1 MTRFIY
7 SVIIAAF
14 SLTVAACSQKATEG
28 VECGVSQITIT
39 LPSTRTCLGDK
50 VGEYYPTYW
59 SEEDVVVANG
69 TPSTSLTIGEDRIS
83 ATLHFDNE
91 AIVAP
96 FRITYPYSEGS
107 LCSAERPTVLFS
119 EEQHYAEKSFGVGYA
134 PMCGYSDGNGNATL
148 KHLAGVM
155 HLAIMGSTTLAKIE
169 ITAPS
174 DAALSGEFDVD
185 CQAGTIAPIE
195 GKTTNKIRYIVEEA
209 LSSSSAKSFFIALPA
224 GNYGKCEV
232 VITDKEGSTMNLSWN
247 GAIVKSGVVREFK
260 PFTFRRNAS
269 LELEGMVIEGDDLII
284 DTPDGPT
291 VVKPEDPDS
300 LAFIWAKR
308 KNLNLSSAEGY
319 VISTEIFDSAQN
331 ISVVK
336 LSPAKHTIKA
346 VLPANVTKVSEMGAS
361 LGADYGLNGCY
372 WNTST
377 GQPTGLIKI
386 NGELLWNRTSTGLI
400 PRVNGLLFIFDDH
413 IEIMESYEHPYFT
426 TAIEGKDNVLSCGP
440 MLMDEGLVIPY
451 DEFLSQTDA
460 ADNVMSMIS
469 FFNTRHPRTII
480 GKDKHNNIYFVV
492 VDGRSSGN
500 AEGMSIQELQK
511 ICLWMGMTDAM
522 NLDGGGSSTL
532 WNRELGVI
540 NYPCDNKKF
549 DHEGERAVLTSIY
562 AIERE

>member
-1 MTRFIY
+1 M
-7 SVIIAAF
+7 
-14 SLTVAACSQKATEG
+14 
-28 VECGVSQITIT
+28 
-39 LPSTRTCLGDK
+39 
-50 VGEYYPTYW
+50 
-59 SEEDVVVANG
+59 G
-69 TPSTSLTIGEDRIS
+69 TT
-83 ATLHFDNE
+83 
-91 AIVAP
+91 
-96 FRITYPYSEGS
+96 
-107 LCSAERPTVLFS
+107 
-119 EEQHYAEKSFGVGYA
+119 
-134 PMCGYSDGNGNATL
+134 
-148 KHLAGVM
+148 
-155 HLAIMGSTTLAKIE
+155 
-169 ITAPS
+169 
-174 DAALSGEFDVD
+174 
-185 CQAGTIAPIE
+185 
-195 GKTTNKIRYIVEEA
+195 
-209 LSSSSAKSFFIALPA
+209 
-224 GNYGKCEV
+224 
-232 VITDKEGSTMNLSWN
+232 
-247 GAIVKSGVVREFK
+247 
-260 PFTFRRNAS
+260 
-269 LELEGMVIEGDDLII
+269 
-284 DTPDGPT
+284 
-291 VVKPEDPDS
+291 
-300 LAFIWAKR
+300 
-308 KNLNLSSAEGY
+308 
-319 VISTEIFDSAQN
+319 
-331 ISVVK
+331 
-336 LSPAKHTIKA
+336 
-346 VLPANVTKVSEMGAS
+346 

-460 ADNVMSMIS
+460 ADNIMSMIS

-532 WNRELGVI
+532 WNRDLGVI